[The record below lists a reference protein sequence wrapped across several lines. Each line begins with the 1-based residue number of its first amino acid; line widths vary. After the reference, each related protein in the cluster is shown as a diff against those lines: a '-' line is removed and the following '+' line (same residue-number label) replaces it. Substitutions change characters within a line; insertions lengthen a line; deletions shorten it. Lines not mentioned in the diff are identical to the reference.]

1 MLARFD
7 MEQTTATPQIQR
19 TVSNGTRPDTKI
31 ILQKE
36 NPR

>member
-19 TVSNGTRPDTKI
+19 TVSAGTRPDTER

-36 NPR
+36 HTR